1 MYQRSTRT
9 LEEMRRD
16 AQALKLALRSRGEPA
31 IHGHCIEAIA
41 RANGYRTW
49 AAALVSA
56 PGGTGEGTSAVDPS
70 QDLGRYMELAARA
83 RGK

>member
-1 MYQRSTRT
+1 MHQRSTRT

-16 AQALKLALRSRGEPA
+16 AQALKLELRSRGEPA

-56 PGGTGEGTSAVDPS
+56 PGGNGEGAPAS
-70 QDLGRYMELAARA
+70 DLSHDLDRYMELAARA